1 MDRRMFLAGAAAVLA
16 TPLAA
21 EAQQAA
27 KVYRIGVILTSAPT
41 SQGTS
46 STRWKRECGSLVT

>member
-21 EAQQAA
+21 EAQQAG
-27 KVYRIGVILTSAPT
+27 KVPVIGYLIERSGPTGRRSASRRSPP
-41 SQGTS
+41 S
-46 STRWKRECGSLVT
+46 SSG